1 MTETG
6 YNNIDIAC
14 IQAYKTIETI
24 WLQCV
29 DAQSDLTQQMIKLQV
44 NDTVQAR
51 GYIKQREIQ
60 GKNRERKKKDRKR
73 RDRREREGERSS
85 GANKRNNYTY
95 SDRSCVQ
102 RTRKNEQ

>member
-51 GYIKQREIQ
+51 DI
-60 GKNRERKKKDRKR
+60 
-73 RDRREREGERSS
+73 
-85 GANKRNNYTY
+85 
-95 SDRSCVQ
+95 
-102 RTRKNEQ
+102 